1 MYLRHMES
9 MSVKLKKRFVE
20 IYPESE
26 DAIRCL
32 HTVMVPR
39 KTTRTTMMQVI
50 EEVGGLPRK
59 HHRSSVSGEMVRGKN
74 GNAVMIYQISIRCED
89 QFVCTFYHELG
100 HAFDSGVNGEI
111 FERITQITDWNDFL
125 HIGYGVWSEFI
136 ADSLMYKIAGEERK
150 LSLLWGEEPPA
161 HLQSSAKYCFDRY
174 CFSVKRRQLYDIGQY
189 FALGLFLFWKDGD
202 LDASDELLGIN
213 CYKLEL
219 VKLIREMFYILG
231 EQMNNP
237 DFWRISE
244 STLKELGSIYAEMK
258 QFYIDDDRTAFDF
271 FDLDELGV
279 TDDIPFF

>member
-39 KTTRTTMMQVI
+39 NTTRTTMMQVI

-74 GNAVMIYQISIRCED
+74 GNAVMIYQIAIRCED

-237 DFWRISE
+237 NFWRISE

>member
-1 MYLRHMES
+1 MYLKHMES
-9 MSVKLKKRFVE
+9 MSAELKKRFVE

-50 EEVGGLPRK
+50 EEVGGPPRK

-74 GNAVMIYQISIRCED
+74 GNAVMIYQMAIRCED

-125 HIGYGVWSEFI
+125 HIGYGVWSELI

-150 LSLLWGEEPPA
+150 LSLLWGEEPLA

-174 CFSVKRRQLYDIGQY
+174 CFSVKWRQLYDMGQY

-202 LDASDELLGIN
+202 LDASDELLGIS
-213 CYKLEL
+213 CYKPEL

-237 DFWRISE
+237 NFWRIPE

-258 QFYIDDDRTAFDF
+258 
-271 FDLDELGV
+271 
-279 TDDIPFF
+279 

>member
-20 IYPESE
+20 NYPESE

-50 EEVGGLPRK
+50 EEVGGPPRK

-74 GNAVMIYQISIRCED
+74 GNAVMIYQMAIRCED

-111 FERITQITDWNDFL
+111 FERITQIKDWNDFL

-161 HLQSSAKYCFDRY
+161 HLQSSAKYCFERY
-174 CFSVKRRQLYDIGQY
+174 CFSVKWRQLYDIDQY

-202 LDASDELLGIN
+202 LDASDELMGIS
-213 CYKLEL
+213 CYKPEL
-219 VKLIREMFYILG
+219 VKLIREIFYILG

-237 DFWRISE
+237 DFLENI
-244 STLKELGSIYAEMK
+244 
-258 QFYIDDDRTAFDF
+258 
-271 FDLDELGV
+271 
-279 TDDIPFF
+279 

>member
-32 HTVMVPR
+32 HTVMFPR

-74 GNAVMIYQISIRCED
+74 GNAVMIYQIAIRCED

-213 CYKLEL
+213 CYKPEL

>member
-74 GNAVMIYQISIRCED
+74 GNAVMIYQIAIRCED

-174 CFSVKRRQLYDIGQY
+174 CFSVKRRQLYDMGQY

-202 LDASDELLGIN
+202 LDASDELLGIS
-213 CYKLEL
+213 CYKPEL
-219 VKLIREMFYILG
+219 VKPIREMFYILG

-237 DFWRISE
+237 NFWRIPE

-271 FDLDELGV
+271 FDLDDLGV

>member
-50 EEVGGLPRK
+50 EEVGGPPRK

-74 GNAVMIYQISIRCED
+74 GNAVMIYQMAIRCED

-100 HAFDSGVNGEI
+100 HAFDSGVNDEI
-111 FERITQITDWNDFL
+111 FERITQIKDWNDFL

-174 CFSVKRRQLYDIGQY
+174 CFSVKWRQLYDIGQY

-202 LDASDELLGIN
+202 LDASDELLGIS
-213 CYKLEL
+213 CYKPEL
-219 VKLIREMFYILG
+219 VKLIREI
-231 EQMNNP
+231 
-237 DFWRISE
+237 FWRISG

-258 QFYIDDDRTAFDF
+258 QFYIDDDRTAVDF

>member
-1 MYLRHMES
+1 MM
-9 MSVKLKKRFVE
+9 KC
-20 IYPESE
+20 
-26 DAIRCL
+26 AIRRAD
-32 HTVMVPR
+32 VS
-39 KTTRTTMMQVI
+39 KTYGI
-50 EEVGGLPRK
+50 
-59 HHRSSVSGEMVRGKN
+59 H
-74 GNAVMIYQISIRCED
+74 
-89 QFVCTFYHELG
+89 VCGTFYHELG